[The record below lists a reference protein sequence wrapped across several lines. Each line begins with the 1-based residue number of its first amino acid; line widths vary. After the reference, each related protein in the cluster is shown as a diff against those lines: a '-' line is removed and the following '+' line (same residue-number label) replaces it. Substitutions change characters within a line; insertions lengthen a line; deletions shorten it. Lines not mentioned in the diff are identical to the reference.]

1 MPTVFGVALSPFVRK
16 VRVVLAEKEIPYDLV
31 PVFGPQAPPDWKTMS
46 PLGKIPAFKDGERT
60 LCDSSII
67 CTYLERTHP
76 TPALYPTDP
85 YEHARAL
92 WIEEFADTAL
102 VENIGQPIF
111 FNLVVGPRFMGK
123 EADRAR
129 ADKAFA
135 ETLPPRL
142 EYLEGQLGQSGYFI
156 GDRLTI
162 ADIAVASPLLNLRH
176 AGYDVDAQQFPKL
189 RKHLDAMAARPSF
202 AACVAEEKAFLGG

>member
-16 VRVVLAEKEIPYDLV
+16 VRVALAEKQIPYDLV
-31 PVFGPQAPPDWKTMS
+31 PVFGPQAPPDWKEMS

-76 TPALYPTDP
+76 TPALYPKDA

-102 VENIGQPIF
+102 IETIGQPIF
-111 FNLVVGPRFMGK
+111 FNMVVNPRFMGK
-123 EADRAR
+123 EPDRAR

-135 ETLPPRL
+135 ESLPPRL
-142 EYLEGQLGQSGYFI
+142 EYLEAQLPASGHFV
-156 GDRLTI
+156 GDGLTI
-162 ADIAVASPLLNLRH
+162 ADIAVASPLTNLRH
-176 AGYDVDAQQFPKL
+176 AGYDVDAKRYPKL
-189 RKHLDAMAARPSF
+189 AKHLDTMQARPSF
-202 AACVAEEKAFLGG
+202 ATCIAEEKGFLGT